1 MNYFVTLRDMTER
14 GEIYRAVLT
23 SASDL
28 TAARGAA
35 LELAVTSGWA
45 PEIGSTDICSVVPAP
60 PNAYAIFV
68 HEDGSHE
75 LVLGYVDVPTRFREV
90 ALVDEILPDNAI
102 SVHIDEYGDRD
113 KPRPYSVMY
122 SGREQPASAPTVT
135 ISERVIARLL
145 NSFKPTV

>member
-1 MNYFVTLRDMTER
+1 MNYFVTLRDLVEHGETYKTVLASAPNEVAAATE
-14 GEIYRAVLT
+14 AT
-23 SASDL
+23 HFAS
-28 TAARGAA
+28 T
-35 LELAVTSGWA
+35 VGWTR
-45 PEIGSTDICSVVPAP
+45 EENIDVCSTVPAP

-75 LVLGYVDVPTRFREV
+75 LVLGYVDVPTRFSEV
-90 ALVDEILPDNAI
+90 AIVDEILPDNAI

-113 KPRPYSVMY
+113 KPRPYSVVY

-145 NSFKPTV
+145 KSFKPTG

>member
-1 MNYFVTLRDMTER
+1 MNYFVTLRDLVEH
-14 GEIYRAVLT
+14 GETYKTVLA
-23 SASDL
+23 SAPDEEAA
-28 TAARGAA
+28 TAEAIDFTMR
-35 LELAVTSGWA
+35 VGWTRKDA
-45 PEIGSTDICSVVPAP
+45 IDVCSTVPAP

-75 LVLGYVDVPTRFREV
+75 LVLGYVDVPTRFSEV
-90 ALVDEILPDNAI
+90 AIVDEVLPDNAI

-113 KPRPYSVMY
+113 KPRPYSVVY

-145 NSFKPTV
+145 KSFKPTA